1 MKQRII
7 EHYEKRIQVN
17 ERKLKKAQKNLKD
30 VFERKLSGE
39 WYKLLQDEIKKYK
52 NNIELLTEQ
61 LEYVKANLK

>member
-39 WYKLLQDEIKKYK
+39 WYKLLQDEIKNCE

-61 LEYVKANLK
+61 LEYIKANLK